1 VEPTTCGQG
10 LAANAVIP
18 AHMSALALAMADVL
32 EVHTSALD
40 TTDPHAKVEHDIYA
54 GLVAELRDIAAQLEV
69 VADEMSRSRDMPVAA
84 HDERA
89 MTDAEPL
96 EAFEELIAAK
106 GKLHALLQQQSEHD
120 HQMLVQMRGASGV
133 S

>member
-32 EVHTSALD
+32 EVHSSALD
-40 TTDPHAKVEHDIYA
+40 TSDPNAKAEHDIYT
-54 GLVAELRDIAAQLEV
+54 GLIAEFRDIAAQLEV

-120 HQMLVQMRGASGV
+120 HHMLVQMRGASGV